1 MTIWDRLL
9 ASLDATLG
17 FPERYSTKVLK
28 LRQGFDNATH
38 EHVILVEYRVKVEID
53 MPSTPVLSPIRAIRN
68 PEMTFIKELLMHDIH
83 R

>member
-38 EHVILVEYRVKVEID
+38 EHVILVEYRVKVEINQCSKP
-53 MPSTPVLSPIRAIRN
+53 MSIPMKCTTN
-68 PEMTFIKELLMHDIH
+68 QEMAFIKELLTHDNH